1 MKEGWTYKKLG
12 EVCDIL
18 DSQRK
23 PITKDKR
30 ESGNIPYY
38 GATGCLDYVKDYIF
52 DEKLVLLGE
61 DGAKW
66 GAGEDSAYIIT
77 GKSWVNNHAHAL
89 RPKRETVIDELL
101 VYYLNYAN
109 LQSFITGVTV
119 PKLNQEKMRSILIP
133 LAPLS
138 EQKSIVSRLD
148 SSFAHIDALKANAKK
163 LLDDAK
169 ALFQKALEKAM
180 EPKEGWK
187 EKKLG
192 DLGEFKNGM
201 NFAHN
206 ERGYDLFLLGVGD
219 FGNLFSINDVKK
231 LSKISLNRKP
241 AEEYLLHN
249 GDIVF
254 VRSNGNKQLVGRSLV
269 VYPNDIHVTFS
280 GFCIRFR
287 RKTNIINEKFLV
299 SYLKSENTRNKL
311 FGNGTN
317 ISNLNQKLLQNII
330 VPLPPLS
337 EQQAIVSRLDQLSE
351 KVKRLQEI
359 QEKTIKECDALKQAI
374 LREVFE

>member
-1 MKEGWTYKKLG
+1 MKKGWTYKKLG
-12 EVCDIL
+12 ELCDIL

-66 GAGEDSAYIIT
+66 GAGEDTAYIIT

-89 RPKRETVIDELL
+89 RPKREIVIDELL

-138 EQKSIVSRLD
+138 EQKRIVSRLD
-148 SSFAHIDALKANAKK
+148 SAFAHIDALKANAKK
-163 LLDDAK
+163 QLDDAK

-180 EPKEGWK
+180 EPKEGWE

-192 DLGEFKNGM
+192 EICEKSQNINWKNIAEGMQYTYIDLTSVDRNS
-201 NFAHN
+201 
-206 ERGYDLFLLGVGD
+206 L
-219 FGNLFSINDVKK
+219 SIIAPQFIDKTNAPSRAKQIIKK
-231 LSKISLNRKP
+231 
-241 AEEYLLHN
+241 
-249 GDIVF
+249 GDIIF
-254 VRSNGNKQLVGRSLV
+254 ATTRPTLRRLCLVSSSF
-269 VYPNDIHVTFS
+269 DSQICST
-280 GFCIRFR
+280 GFCVLRPKQEIASKWIYYTLQYDKFYQYIEPLQTGASYPAVTDGIV
-287 RKTNIINEKFLV
+287 KEFNIYFP
-299 SYLKSENTRNKL
+299 S
-311 FGNGTN
+311 
-317 ISNLNQKLLQNII
+317 
-330 VPLPPLS
+330 LS
-337 EQQAIVSRLDQLSE
+337 EQQAIVTRLDSLSE
-351 KVKRLQEI
+351 NVKKLQEVLD
-359 QEKTIKECDALKQAI
+359 KTIKECDALKQAM
-374 LREVFE
+374 LRQVFE